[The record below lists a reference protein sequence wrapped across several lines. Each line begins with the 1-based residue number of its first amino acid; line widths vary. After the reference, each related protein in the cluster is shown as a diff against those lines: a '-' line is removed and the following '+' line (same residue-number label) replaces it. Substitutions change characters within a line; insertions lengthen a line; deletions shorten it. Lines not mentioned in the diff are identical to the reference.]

1 MKAII
6 AIDDTPMSTELL
18 NALLARQ
25 WPVNTQVKV
34 LTVLP
39 PIRIPAD
46 GAQFEETFNAIVN
59 ERKLRAGHFCERVR
73 GRILT
78 KDPHLMV
85 HFDIRE
91 GAPAA
96 EIINAAAEWGADKIY
111 VGSHN
116 KDFSGNHPLGSVSQT
131 VAIYAPCSVEIVR
144 SKVKVQRKDLIRATA
159 GAVIDS

>member
-18 NALLARQ
+18 NALLSRQ
-25 WPVNTQVKV
+25 WPRNTQVKV

-39 PIRIPAD
+39 PICIPAD
-46 GAQFEETFNAIVN
+46 GPRFEDALNRIIN
-59 ERKLRAGHFCERVR
+59 ERKMRAGHFCERVR
-73 GRILT
+73 SRILT
-78 KDPHLMV
+78 KDPQLIV

-96 EIINAAAEWGADKIY
+96 EIINAAVEWSADKIY
-111 VGSHN
+111 VGCHG
-116 KDFSGNHPLGSVSQT
+116 KDFASDYPLGSVSQT

-144 SKVKVQRKDLIRATA
+144 PKTSVTRQERARALA
-159 GAVIDS
+159 GANRNG